1 MEIKRRMQKKFGWLL
16 GLGALVLVGALV
28 ACGTTYNSS
37 TDGLVLVGNQGSY
50 LVQTFTFSL
59 TSGHMATAANSTSS
73 TVALTCVLPGAPGN
87 LVVNP
92 AGTFAYSILTAEPA
106 VCPTGANNVSAAT
119 GIEILSISSDGNIT
133 ATGPPLVLNKA
144 SVGVCQTQGNQTQ
157 PVMETLSVVP
167 IYMAVD
173 TAGKYLFVADNG
185 TTDLSGL
192 SAPGAI
198 SVLAINSDGTLTEV
212 PGSPF
217 TTPATCTGLPNNF
230 VSVAPSP
237 TIFPASLNGLVVA
250 ACTNQPPPTAEYL
263 YAVDQANY
271 LVWQFVVN
279 TSTGALSSNSST
291 PLTFPTDPVP
301 AGVAVDPCNRF
312 VYVSGSQNNRVNA
325 YQICTSIQATQCQ
338 NIPNGG
344 LIDVPGQP
352 YTMSGGA
359 NGPGPM
365 VVDPYGN
372 SLYVLD
378 TRSNQVSTFHISPV
392 AGTLTPGSPAV
403 VATGLGP
410 TALTIRSD
418 DNWLFVSNYQAAS
431 VSQYGITPLTGALS
445 PLPVTTTD
453 NYPSGIAVK

>member
-16 GLGALVLVGALV
+16 GLGVLLVGALV
-28 ACGTTYNSS
+28 ACQTIYDPSI
-37 TDGLVLVGNQGSY
+37 DGLVLVGSQGSY
-50 LVQTFTFSL
+50 LVQTYTFSL

-73 TVALTCVLPGAPGN
+73 TVALTCVLPGSPGN
-87 LVVNP
+87 LVMNP
-92 AGTFAYSILTAEPA
+92 AGTFAYAILTAEPN
-106 VCPTGANNVSAAT
+106 VCVTGYQNVPAAT
-119 GIEILSISSDGNIT
+119 GIQILSVSSDGNIT
-133 ATGPPLVLNKA
+133 ANGPPLKLNNET
-144 SVGVCQTQGNQTQ
+144 VGVCQTSGNQTQ
-157 PVMETLSVVP
+157 PVMETLPVVP
-167 IYMAVD
+167 IFVSVD
-173 TAGKYLFVADNG
+173 VAGKYLFVSDDA
-185 TTDLSGL
+185 TTDSNGL
-192 SAPGAI
+192 AAPGAI
-198 SVLAINSDGTLTEV
+198 SVLAMNSDGTLTEV

-217 TTPATCTGLPNNF
+217 TTPATCTGLPPNF
-230 VSVAPSP
+230 VSAAPSP
-237 TIFPASLNGLVVA
+237 TIFPAAVNGVSVA
-250 ACTNQPPPTAEYL
+250 VCTNQPPPTAEYL

-271 LVWQFVVN
+271 LLWQFVVN
-279 TSTGALSSNSST
+279 TSTGALSLNSNT
-291 PLTFPTDPVP
+291 AINFATDAVP

-325 YQICTSIQATQCQ
+325 YQICTSSQFTLCQ

-344 LIDVPGQP
+344 LIPVPGSP

-359 NGPGPM
+359 NGPGPL

-392 AGTLTPGSPAV
+392 AGTLSPGNPAV

-410 TALTIRSD
+410 TAIAIRGD

-431 VSQYGITPLTGALS
+431 VSQYGITPQTGALS
-445 PLPVTTTD
+445 SLPVTTTD